1 MRKKIK
7 IMHMIWSMGDGG
19 AQQVV
24 INYLRDFNN
33 DPDIEFK
40 LYVYTKPTTSK
51 YDLEIKREGYNVV
64 YLNNPITKVQIPY
77 IKRFF
82 QRPVSKKAW
91 DLAIKDYNP
100 DVVHVHISA
109 LLGVTMSGIIK
120 NKVPVRFDTL
130 HSSPYRYTGRIK
142 KIISNAFQCQN
153 VIPIC
158 VTEAQVEEAKEWYG
172 ITKHEV
178 VRNGIDIEKIRKIC
192 CSKHEGREVFGLED
206 NLFVIIGVGRLNPI
220 KKFDL
225 LLEAFAKVHQVQSES
240 ILIIAGE
247 GEEKDR
253 LIHLA
258 KKLGVEKSVRFLG
271 NIADVTKLYCAADVL
286 AVTSDTESSSL
297 VAIEAQACGTRC
309 VLSAGVPKESVLLQQ
324 TQRLGENATSE
335 TWCNALLNDSYKNTA
350 VASIEDY
357 EVHNMSKKMK
367 EIYLKYYSAYEEKR
381 DVDTK

>member
-1 MRKKIK
+1 MQKKIK
-7 IMHMIWSMGDGG
+7 VMHMIWSMGDGG

-33 DPDIEFK
+33 DPDIEIK

-82 QRPVSKKAW
+82 QRPVSKKVW
-91 DLAIKDYNP
+91 DQVIKDYNP

-109 LLGVTMSGIIK
+109 LLGVTMPGIIK

-130 HSSPYRYTGRIK
+130 HSSPYRYTGKIK

-172 ITKHEV
+172 ITKYEV
-178 VRNGIDIEKIRKIC
+178 VRNGIDIEQIRRKC

-240 ILIIAGE
+240 ILIIAGD

-309 VLSAGVPKESVLLQQ
+309 VLSAGVPKESVLLLR

-335 TWCNALLNDSYKNTA
+335 TWCNALLNDSYKNTV

>member
-1 MRKKIK
+1 
-7 IMHMIWSMGDGG
+7 MGDGG

-51 YDLEIKREGYNVV
+51 YDMEIKREGYNVV

-91 DLAIKDYNP
+91 SQAIKDYNP
-100 DVVHVHISA
+100 DIVHVHISA
-109 LLGVTMSGIIK
+109 LLGVTMPGIIK
-120 NKVPVRFDTL
+120 NQVPVRFDTL
-130 HSSPYRYTGRIK
+130 HSSPYRYTGKIK
-142 KIISNAFQCQN
+142 KIISYAFQCQN

-172 ITKHEV
+172 ITKYEV
-178 VRNGIDIEKIRKIC
+178 VRNGIDIEQIRKKC

-225 LLEAFAKVHQVQSES
+225 LIEAFAKVHQIKSKS
-240 ILIIAGE
+240 ILIIAGD

-258 KKLGVEKSVRFLG
+258 KKLGIEVMIVKLFATAIVMVYNFTTRKLILEK
-271 NIADVTKLYCAADVL
+271 
-286 AVTSDTESSSL
+286 
-297 VAIEAQACGTRC
+297 
-309 VLSAGVPKESVLLQQ
+309 
-324 TQRLGENATSE
+324 
-335 TWCNALLNDSYKNTA
+335 
-350 VASIEDY
+350 
-357 EVHNMSKKMK
+357 HN
-367 EIYLKYYSAYEEKR
+367 
-381 DVDTK
+381 

>member
-1 MRKKIK
+1 MQKKIK
-7 IMHMIWSMGDGG
+7 VMHMIWSMGDGG

-33 DPDIEFK
+33 DPDIEIK

-82 QRPVSKKAW
+82 QRPVSKKVW
-91 DLAIKDYNP
+91 DQVIKDYNP

-109 LLGVTMSGIIK
+109 LLGVTMPGIIK

-130 HSSPYRYTGRIK
+130 HSSPYRYTGKIK

-172 ITKHEV
+172 ITKYEV
-178 VRNGIDIEKIRKIC
+178 VRNGIDIEQIRRKC

-225 LLEAFAKVHQVQSES
+225 LLEAFAKVHQVHSNNCW
-240 ILIIAGE
+240 
-247 GEEKDR
+247 R
-253 LIHLA
+253 
-258 KKLGVEKSVRFLG
+258 
-271 NIADVTKLYCAADVL
+271 
-286 AVTSDTESSSL
+286 
-297 VAIEAQACGTRC
+297 
-309 VLSAGVPKESVLLQQ
+309 
-324 TQRLGENATSE
+324 
-335 TWCNALLNDSYKNTA
+335 W
-350 VASIEDY
+350 
-357 EVHNMSKKMK
+357 
-367 EIYLKYYSAYEEKR
+367 
-381 DVDTK
+381 